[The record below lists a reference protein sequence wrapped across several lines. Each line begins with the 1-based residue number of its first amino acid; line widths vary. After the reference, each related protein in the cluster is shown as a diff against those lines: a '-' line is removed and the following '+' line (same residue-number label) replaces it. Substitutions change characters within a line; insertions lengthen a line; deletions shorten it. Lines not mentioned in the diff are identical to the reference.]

1 MRFDQDYNLEIRIVF
16 MVGNNNSKIVP
27 FSGKPAQICGECS
40 AGKCEESRENA
51 GFWSGSK
58 LHHRRWQ

>member
-1 MRFDQDYNLEIRIVF
+1 MSYVRFDQDYNLEIRIIL

-40 AGKCEESRENA
+40 AGKCEEN
-51 GFWSGSK
+51 
-58 LHHRRWQ
+58 